1 MENHHFWWVNPLY
14 MAMFNSFFYVY
25 QAGSQRFHRHRESTG
40 ESRHDV
46 TAPGRPH
53 PPLPRR
59 WEALSLR
66 ENQNVTGMECDISI
80 YISYMINIY
89 HIYICISYMI
99 NIYIIYI
106 YYISGWWFQTW
117 LLFSHNT
124 WDNPSHWRTHIFQ
137 RVGQPPTRLYI
148 YDMKNHSWWWNV

>member
-1 MENHHFWWVNPLY
+1 
-14 MAMFNSFFYVY
+14 MFNSFFYVY

-89 HIYICISYMI
+89 HIYIYVYHIY
-99 NIYIIYI
+99 IYIIYDK
-106 YYISGWWFQTW
+106 YI
-117 LLFSHNT
+117 HNI
-124 WDNPSHWRTHIFQ
+124 HI
-137 RVGQPPTRLYI
+137 LYI
-148 YDMKNHSWWWNV
+148 WLVVSNMAFIFP